1 MVLLV
6 TMPVAQTV
14 LGAVVH
20 GVVECCCG
28 VHDVDHDC
36 GCPDCPGGDHGRSP
50 NTSPNTAN
58 DTPSGTPN
66 GTPDA
71 DSDTGDGSRGH
82 ASFRACSSQ
91 GYLAVPAVF
100 PDFLLPG
107 AASTPIPARVRRGKA
122 DNHRLP
128 LAPDLDR
135 ITAPPEI
142 DC

>member
-28 VHDVDHDC
+28 VHDADHDC

-50 NTSPNTAN
+50 NTS
-58 DTPSGTPN
+58 N

-71 DSDTGDGSRGH
+71 DSDTGDGSRAY

-91 GYLAVPAVF
+91 GYPAVPAVF

-107 AASTPIPARVRRGKA
+107 AVSTPIPSRVRRGKA
-122 DNHRLP
+122 EDHRLP
-128 LAPDLDR
+128 PAPDLDR
-135 ITAPPEI
+135 ATAPPEI
-142 DC
+142 GC